1 MNYNPPIIPNTY
13 PSYYPYIPQIS
24 QNNINQAPLYYN
36 NNIYN
41 NNNAFRNINGF
52 NIMPQRIPQGIQQ
65 IPIYN
70 QYNNN
75 FNNYPNYPYLNP
87 NLNNNNMIN
96 KPIQNNNITSTNIQ
110 DISETKKEK
119 LKKIK
124 ELHSVFSGQS
134 SSSFI
139 NIEDDFSEEEN
150 EKDTSDK
157 KFKEL
162 KSNNNEIII
171 SKTKQINPK
180 IIINEGEV
188 NNSDDNNINKNIN
201 DNNNNSNIIDSN
213 SLNNINIINSP
224 IQNTQF
230 NKLENIM
237 DSLNRNPSSPS
248 SSSKNKNILI
258 TKKKVMFTTTK
269 NLIPKEEVNY
279 TFNDIINSK
288 KYIPP
293 PNEIIKPNIIQESF
307 FYSYDNLSSVTGFYD
322 PFKGYKGMLASNTPE
337 QDIKQDNEN
346 NENNEN
352 ESKNNLVGDMNKKE
366 ENNYFE
372 KINQDI
378 FNSGND
384 NLSSY
389 EIDKEKEDKEEK
401 VEKVN
406 NTSKT
411 MNTTIKEEKPNSD
424 TENNNNTESN
434 KKNINTIIKTS
445 IANNIIKSEEEN
457 NQEEK
462 EKISEK
468 SEDKSEEEDVSF
480 SLIDKII
487 QKDASNKRTTNN
499 LNQENN
505 SFNKIKKFK
514 SFRENEKPIIIK
526 PIKRFISERKGKI
539 LFKSR
544 IRYRS
549 RKSKEKEIL
558 QPKIE
563 HSYILRFNIEKK
575 EDNNVSNKKNN
586 SCGKKENVEG
596 NNINKKKVH
605 HKKFLLKKRLL
616 PKTLEYKRQIM
627 KNKKNK
633 KFYKKKYSQINDI
646 LEAHSKLNKENKKIL
661 NNYFPDVAK
670 DENVKYIL
678 YRNKLGEIYGF
689 LFDYQIFN
697 YLFFNCMDKNCGG
710 IARYNLEN
718 KNFYLCRRHNLN
730 YDKHESV
737 YNMEKFTKNVK
748 TLKSNTKIDTE
759 IIF

>member
-1 MNYNPPIIPNTY
+1 MNYNPPIIPNAY
-13 PSYYPYIPQIS
+13 QSYYPYIPQIP
-24 QNNINQAPLYYN
+24 QNNITQAPLYYN

-52 NIMPQRIPQGIQQ
+52 NMIPQRIPQGIQQ
-65 IPIYN
+65 MPIYN

-87 NLNNNNMIN
+87 NINNNMIN
-96 KPIQNNNITSTNIQ
+96 KPIQSNNNITNNNMQ
-110 DISETKKEK
+110 DISETKKDKLRK
-119 LKKIK
+119 LK
-124 ELHSVFSGQS
+124 EFHSVFSGQS

-150 EKDTSDK
+150 DKDTSDK
-157 KFKEL
+157 KYKEM
-162 KSNNNEIII
+162 KSNNNDIVIN
-171 SKTKQINPK
+171 KTKQINPK

-201 DNNNNSNIIDSN
+201 DNKNNSDNIDSN
-213 SLNNINIINSP
+213 SLNNNNIINSS
-224 IQNTQF
+224 IQNTPF
-230 NKLENIM
+230 HKLEN
-237 DSLNRNPSSPS
+237 
-248 SSSKNKNILI
+248 KNSFIS
-258 TKKKVMFTTTK
+258 KKKVMFTTTK
-269 NLIPKEEVNY
+269 NCIPKEEVNY
-279 TFNDIINSK
+279 TFNDIINSR

-293 PNEIIKPNIIQESF
+293 QNEIIKLNSIQESF
-307 FYSYDNLSSVTGFYD
+307 FYSYDNLSAVTGFYD
-322 PFKGYKGMLASNTPE
+322 PFKGYKEMLGSNTPE
-337 QDIKQDNEN
+337 QDNKQEDEIDEIK
-346 NENNEN
+346 
-352 ESKNNLVGDMNKKE
+352 SKNNLVNDNNKKE

-378 FNSGND
+378 FNIGNDND

-389 EIDKEKEDKEEK
+389 ELDKEKEEKEEK
-401 VEKVN
+401 EDKAN
-406 NTSKT
+406 NITKT
-411 MNTTIKEEKPNSD
+411 INTTIKEEKPKSD
-424 TENNNNTESN
+424 KENNINNDSG
-434 KKNINTIIKTS
+434 KKNINTIIKAS
-445 IANNIIKSEEEN
+445 IANNVIKSEEEN
-457 NQEEK
+457 NQTDK
-462 EKISEK
+462 EKMSEK
-468 SEDKSEEEDVSF
+468 SEDKSDEEDVSF

-514 SFRENEKPIIIK
+514 SFRENENPIIIK

-544 IRYRS
+544 VRYRS

-575 EDNNVSNKKNN
+575 EDNNVINKRNN
-586 SCGKKENVEG
+586 LIGKKENVEG
-596 NNINKKKVH
+596 NNINKKRKY
-605 HKKFLLKKRLL
+605 HKKLLLKKRLR
-616 PKTLEYKRQIM
+616 PRTLEYRRQIM

-633 KFYKKKYSQINDI
+633 KLYKKNYSQINDI
-646 LEAHSKLNKENKKIL
+646 LEAYNKLNKENKKII
-661 NNYFPDVAK
+661 NNYFPEESK
-670 DENVKYIL
+670 NENVKYIL

-689 LFDYQIFN
+689 LFEYQIFN
-697 YLFFNCMDKNCGG
+697 YLFFNCIDKNCGG
-710 IARYNLEN
+710 IARYNLDN

-730 YDKHESV
+730 YDKHESI

-748 TLKSNTKIDTE
+748 NLKSNTKIDTE